1 MKKIAIITVALM
13 MTASVTFALPAA
25 ADQLKVGTSVKLERD
40 AQLPSCQKVDDAI
53 AMQLSTHFI
62 TKAFNDYMNAKPGK
76 CSVMMGLYH
85 GRYQVTDASPHFA
98 GDGSRIDSHRWY
110 ASGRVHSP

>member
-1 MKKIAIITVALM
+1 M
-13 MTASVTFALPAA
+13 PNCRR
-25 ADQLKVGTSVKLERD
+25 VK
-40 AQLPSCQKVDDAI
+40 KVDDAI
-53 AMQLSTHFI
+53 ARSSSTHFI

-110 ASGRVHSP
+110 ASGRIRAFTLGQREALTILPVPFARRAAATARAAVQSTAPLFRRW